1 MTGKNHLQPL
11 HRLLQCLSCARLQ
24 PITFAAMTHALY
36 LLFLSIPGRLT
47 QPGCRWL
54 ALVAA
59 AFTAQPFDIA
69 TAATMQDKAAT
80 VEEIVVVGSRR
91 AGRMSSESYSPVD
104 VVTERDLRN
113 QGNTD
118 VLDLLR
124 TVSPTFSVNMQP
136 IADGATIVR
145 PPNLRNLA
153 ADHTLVL
160 VNGKRRHRGA
170 VIAWLTPKASE
181 GAQGP
186 DLSVIP
192 AIALQRIEVLR
203 DGAAAQYGSDAI
215 AGVMNFVLKDNPEG
229 MDLEARYGETSA
241 GDGAR
246 YTVAANA
253 GLPLGAGFLNLS
265 LEYGEAGDTSRSVQ
279 RDDAAALI
287 AAGNTAVADPAQIW
301 GSPEIE
307 DEIKTFFNAGL
318 PLTERLEAFVFGN
331 FARKETDGGFYFRNP
346 NNREGVYT
354 RGGRRLVGDLTGAGN
369 CPRDLLPEGRFYR
382 DGVFDTRAFKLAHP
396 DCFIMNE
403 LFPGGFTPR
412 FGGRT
417 RDYSLV
423 AGLRG
428 ETESGLAAELS
439 AGIGVSDVAF
449 FIRNTVNAALGPG
462 NPADF
467 AFDPGAYVQQE
478 KSVNLDLTYPV
489 DMPFL
494 ASDLNVAFGLEWREE
509 KFEIEGGE
517 PASWERTFERNGV
530 VVDLQSQGFTAA
542 TNGFPGFSPDTAGAW
557 SRSHYAV
564 YLDLEADVL
573 DNWTL
578 GAALRHE
585 DYQDFGATTNG
596 KLSTRLALTDALS
609 LRGSWS
615 TGFRAPTPGQSN
627 AINATSKNAGD
638 GRERALSIVAT
649 IAPASPVGIALGG
662 VALRPEKSGNVS
674 AGLVYDQDATIL
686 SFDCF
691 RIKVKDRLALSRDI
705 ELNRPDLGADRVRA
719 DLIGQLEAAGLTSAR
734 SWNYINY
741 FTNDFNTVT
750 KGCEFTGSQTLETAA
765 GITDLEL
772 ALSTIDTKITDFT
785 AGGPLD
791 NAGEIRD
798 YEQGLPNT
806 RYILTARHAYGP
818 FDLMLRYSRHGGW
831 YDSEE
836 GLEFGGYGLV
846 DISADYTM
854 DNGLTLT
861 LGSDNLLGNY
871 PDRNP
876 NARSGLGNLY
886 SQYAP
891 AGFNGRFLYVRLGV
905 AF

>member
-1 MTGKNHLQPL
+1 MYCHNFQRQNAETM
-11 HRLLQCLSCARLQ
+11 RFIACWSV
-24 PITFAAMTHALY
+24 
-36 LLFLSIPGRLT
+36 
-47 QPGCRWL
+47 
-54 ALVAA
+54 LV
-59 AFTAQPFDIA
+59 
-69 TAATMQDKAAT
+69 TAAIAALPGAPAQAETRQAEAAT

-91 AGRMSSESYSPVD
+91 AGRALSESHSPVQLVD
-104 VVTERDLRN
+104 EQDLQV

-118 VLDLLR
+118 MLDLLR

-192 AIALQRIEVLR
+192 AIALKRIEVLR

-215 AGVMNFVLKDNPEG
+215 AGVMNFVLKDYPEG
-229 MDLEARYGETSA
+229 MDLEARYGETTE

-265 LEYGEAGDTSRSVQ
+265 LEYGESGDTSRSVQ

-301 GSPEIE
+301 GSPKVE
-307 DEIKTFFNAGL
+307 DDIKTFFNAGL
-318 PLTERLEAFVFGN
+318 PLTGRLEAFAFGN
-331 FARKETDGGFYFRNP
+331 FAWKETDGGFYFRNP

-354 RGGRRLVGDLTGAGN
+354 RGGLRLVGDLTGAGAGN

-396 DCFIMNE
+396 DCFVMNE

-428 ETESGLAAELS
+428 ETAFGLSAELS

-449 FIRNTVNAALGPG
+449 FIRNTVNAALGPA
-462 NPADF
+462 NPDGLS
-467 AFDPGAYVQQE
+467 FDPGGYVQRE
-478 KSVNLDLTYPV
+478 KNVHLDLAYPV
-489 DMPFL
+489 NMPFL
-494 ASDLNVAFGLEWREE
+494 ASDLNIASGLEWREE

-517 PASWERTFERNGV
+517 PASWERTFERNGA

-557 SRSHYAV
+557 SRSNYAV
-564 YLDLEADVL
+564 YLDLEADIRE
-573 DNWTL
+573 NWTL

-585 DYQDFGATTNG
+585 DYEDFGATTNG
-596 KLSTRLALTDALS
+596 KLSTRLALTDTWS
-609 LRGSWS
+609 LRGAWS

-638 GRERALSIVAT
+638 GDERALSIVAT
-649 IAPASPVGIALGG
+649 IAPAGPAGTALGG
-662 VALRPEKSGNVS
+662 KALAPEKSENFA
-674 AGLVYDQDATIL
+674 AGVVYDRETTVL
-686 SFDCF
+686 SLDCF
-691 RIKVKDRLALSRDI
+691 RIRVKDRLALSRDI
-705 ELNRPDLGADRVRA
+705 EFNRPDLGAHRVRE
-719 DLIGQLEAAGLTSAR
+719 DLIVQLEAAGLTSAR

-741 FTNDFNTVT
+741 FTNDFSTVT
-750 KGCEFTGSQTLETAA
+750 KGCEFTGNHALETAA
-765 GITDLEL
+765 GATDFDV
-772 ALSTIDTKITDFT
+772 AVSAIDTEITSFT
-785 AGGPLD
+785 PGGPLD
-791 NAGEIRD
+791 DAGEIRD
-798 YEQGLPNT
+798 YEQGLPNI
-806 RYILTARHAYGP
+806 RYILTARHTYGP
-818 FDLMLRYSRHGGW
+818 FDLLLRYSYHGDW
-831 YDSEE
+831 HDSEE
-836 GLEFGGYGLV
+836 TLDFDGYGLLDAGARYNLGSGV
-846 DISADYTM
+846 A
-854 DNGLTLT
+854 LT

-871 PDRNP
+871 PDKNP

-891 AGFNGRFLYVRLGV
+891 AGFNGRFLYAKLTVS
-905 AF
+905 F

>member
-1 MTGKNHLQPL
+1 MQSVCPK
-11 HRLLQCLSCARLQ
+11 
-24 PITFAAMTHALY
+24 
-36 LLFLSIPGRLT
+36 LT
-47 QPGCRWL
+47 
-54 ALVAA
+54 LVAA
-59 AFTAQPFDIA
+59 VIVSQPGN
-69 TAATMQDKAAT
+69 AAAAVTMQDTAAT

-91 AGRMSSESYSPVD
+91 SGRVLSESYSPVQLLD
-104 VVTERDLRN
+104 ERDLRD
-113 QGNTD
+113 QGNAD
-118 VLDLLR
+118 MLDLLR
-124 TVSPTFSVNMQP
+124 TVLPTFSVNMQP

-192 AIALQRIEVLR
+192 AIALKRVEVLH

-215 AGVMNFVLKDNPEG
+215 AGVMNFVLKDDPEG
-229 MDLEARYGETSA
+229 MDLEARYGETGE

-253 GLPLGAGFLNLS
+253 GLPLGNGFLNLS
-265 LEYGEAGDTSRSVQ
+265 LEYSGSGDTSRSVQ

-301 GSPEIE
+301 GSPKI
-307 DEIKTFFNAGL
+307 DDDIKTFFNAGL
-318 PLTERLEAFVFGN
+318 PFGNGLEAFAFGN
-331 FARKETDGGFYFRNP
+331 YARKQTDGGFYFRNP
-346 NNREGVYT
+346 DNREGVYT
-354 RGGRRLVGDLTGAGN
+354 RGGFRLVGDLTGDGTGN

-382 DGVFDTRAFKLAHP
+382 DGVFDTQRFKLAHP
-396 DCFIMNE
+396 DCFVMNE

-412 FGGRT
+412 FGGKT
-417 RDYSLV
+417 QDYSLV
-423 AGLRG
+423 VGVRGKTEFGL
-428 ETESGLAAELS
+428 SSELS
-439 AGIGVSDVAF
+439 AGTGVSDVAF

-462 NPADF
+462 NPGDF
-467 AFDPGAYVQQE
+467 AFDPGAYVQKE
-478 KSVNLDLTYPV
+478 KFVNLDLTYPV
-489 DMPFL
+489 MLPGL
-494 ASDLNVAFGLEWREE
+494 ASALNLAAGLEWREE
-509 KFEIEGGE
+509 TFEIEAGE
-517 PASWERTFERNGV
+517 PASWERTFNRNGV
-530 VVDLQSQGFTAA
+530 EVDLQSQGFTAA

-564 YLDLEADVL
+564 YLDLEADL
-573 DNWTL
+573 LENWSL

-585 DYQDFGATTNG
+585 DYDDFGATTNG
-596 KLSTRLALTDALS
+596 KVSTRFALTEALS
-609 LRGSWS
+609 LRGTWS

-649 IAPASPVGIALGG
+649 IAPASPVGLALGG
-662 VALRPEKSGNVS
+662 AALAPEKTGNVS
-674 AGLVYDQDATIL
+674 AGLVYDHGATIL

-741 FTNDFNTVT
+741 FTNDFDTVT
-750 KGCEFTGSQTLETAA
+750 RGCEVTGSRTLETLA
-765 GITDLEL
+765 GITDLAV

-785 AGGPLD
+785 PGGPLD
-791 NAGEIRD
+791 DPGEIHD

-806 RYILTARHAYGP
+806 RYIVTARHDYGP
-818 FDLMLRYSRHGGW
+818 FNLMVRYSHHGGW

-836 GLEFGGYGLV
+836 GLDFEGYGLL
-846 DISADYTM
+846 DASARYTLG
-854 DNGLTLT
+854 NGVALT
-861 LGSDNLLGNY
+861 LGSDNLLDTY

-891 AGFNGRFLYVRLGV
+891 AGFNGRFVYAKLAVS
-905 AF
+905 F

>member
-1 MTGKNHLQPL
+1 MNTT
-11 HRLLQCLSCARLQ
+11 RTMRFISCW
-24 PITFAAMTHALY
+24 FA
-36 LLFLSIPGRLT
+36 
-47 QPGCRWL
+47 L
-54 ALVAA
+54 AVAA
-59 AFTAQPFDIA
+59 FASLPCALAQA
-69 TAATMQDKAAT
+69 ETRQDEAAT

-91 AGRMSSESYSPVD
+91 AGRALSESHSPVQLVD
-104 VVTERDLRN
+104 EQELRV

-118 VLDLLR
+118 MLDLLR

-192 AIALQRIEVLR
+192 AIALKRIEVLR

-215 AGVMNFVLKDNPEG
+215 AGVMNFVLKDEAEG
-229 MDLEARYGETSA
+229 MDLEASYGETTE

-246 YTVAANA
+246 YTFAANA
-253 GLPLGAGFLNLS
+253 GLPLAGGFLNLS
-265 LEYGEAGDTSRSVQ
+265 LEYGESDDTSRSVQ

-287 AAGNTAVADPAQIW
+287 AAGNTSVADPAQIW
-301 GSPEIE
+301 GSPKVK
-307 DEIKTFFNAGL
+307 DEIKTFLNAGL

-331 FARKETDGGFYFRNP
+331 FAYKETDGGFYFRNP

-354 RGGRRLVGDLTGAGN
+354 RGGFRLVGDLTGARTGN

-382 DGVFDTRAFKLAHP
+382 AGVFDTQAFRLAHP
-396 DCFIMNE
+396 DCFVMNE

-412 FGGRT
+412 FGGKAH
-417 RDYSLV
+417 DYSLV

-428 ETESGLAAELS
+428 ETAFGLSAELS
-439 AGIGVSDVAF
+439 AGLGVSDVAF
-449 FIRNTVNAALGPG
+449 FIRNTVNAALGPD
-462 NPADF
+462 NPEDF
-467 AFDPGAYVQQE
+467 SFDPGGYVQKE
-478 KSVNLDLTYPV
+478 KNVHLDMNYPFIL
-489 DMPFL
+489 PLL

-517 PASWERTFERNGV
+517 PASWERTFKRNGV
-530 VVDLQSQGFTAA
+530 LVDLQSQGFTSAS
-542 TNGFPGFSPDTAGAW
+542 NGFPGFSPDTAGAW
-557 SRSHYAV
+557 SRSNYAV
-564 YLDLEADVL
+564 YLDLEADIRE
-573 DNWTL
+573 DWTL

-585 DYQDFGATTNG
+585 DYEDFGATTNG
-596 KLSTRLALTDALS
+596 KVSTRFALTDTVS
-609 LRGSWS
+609 LRGAWS

-638 GRERALSIVAT
+638 GDERTVSIVAT
-649 IAPASPVGIALGG
+649 IAPASPVGMALGG
-662 VALRPEKSGNVS
+662 KALAPEKSENFA
-674 AGLVYDQDATIL
+674 AGVVYDRDTTAL
-686 SFDCF
+686 SLDCF

-705 ELNRPDLGADRVRA
+705 EFNRPDLGAHRVRD
-719 DLIGQLEAAGLTSAR
+719 DLIGQLEAAGLISAR

-741 FTNDFNTVT
+741 FTNDFSTVT
-750 KGCEFTGSQTLETAA
+750 KGCEFTGNQALETAA
-765 GITDLEL
+765 GATDLDV
-772 ALSTIDTKITDFT
+772 AISAIDTKITSFT
-785 AGGPLD
+785 PGGPLD
-791 NAGEIRD
+791 DAGEIRD
-798 YEQGLPNT
+798 YEQGLPNI
-806 RYILTARHAYGP
+806 RYILTARHAYGR
-818 FDLMLRYSRHGGW
+818 FDLLLRYSHHGDW

-836 GLEFGGYGLV
+836 TLDFDGYGLLDV
-846 DISADYTM
+846 SARYTM
-854 DNGLTLT
+854 ANGMALT
-861 LGSDNLLGNY
+861 LGSDNLLDNY
-871 PDRNP
+871 PDENP

-891 AGFNGRFLYVRLGV
+891 AGFNGRFLYARLAV
-905 AF
+905 SF

>member
-1 MTGKNHLQPL
+1 MNTT
-11 HRLLQCLSCARLQ
+11 RTMRFISCW
-24 PITFAAMTHALY
+24 FA
-36 LLFLSIPGRLT
+36 
-47 QPGCRWL
+47 L
-54 ALVAA
+54 AVAA
-59 AFTAQPFDIA
+59 FASLPCALAQA
-69 TAATMQDKAAT
+69 ETRQDEAAT

-91 AGRMSSESYSPVD
+91 AGRALSESHSPVQLVD
-104 VVTERDLRN
+104 EQDLRV

-118 VLDLLR
+118 MLDLLR

-160 VNGKRRHRGA
+160 INGKRRHRGA

-192 AIALQRIEVLR
+192 AIALKRIEVLR

-215 AGVMNFVLKDNPEG
+215 AGVMNFVLKDEAEG
-229 MDLEARYGETSA
+229 LDLEARYGETTE

-246 YTVAANA
+246 YTLAANA
-253 GLPLGAGFLNLS
+253 GLPLGGGFLNLS
-265 LEYGEAGDTSRSVQ
+265 LEYGESDDTSRSVQ

-301 GSPEIE
+301 GSPKVE

-318 PLTERLEAFVFGN
+318 PFTERLEAFAFGN
-331 FARKETDGGFYFRNP
+331 FAYKKTDGGFYFRNP

-354 RGGRRLVGDLTGAGN
+354 RGGLRLVGDLTGAGTGN

-382 DGVFDTRAFKLAHP
+382 AGVFDTQAFRLAHP
-396 DCFIMNE
+396 DCFVMNE

-412 FGGRT
+412 FGGKAH
-417 RDYSLV
+417 DYSLV

-428 ETESGLAAELS
+428 ETAFGLSAELS
-439 AGIGVSDVAF
+439 ASLGVSDVAF
-449 FIRNTVNAALGPG
+449 FIRNTVNAALGPD
-462 NPADF
+462 NPEDF
-467 AFDPGAYVQQE
+467 SFDPGGYVQKE
-478 KSVNLDLTYPV
+478 KNVHLDMNYPFIL
-489 DMPFL
+489 PLL

-517 PASWERTFERNGV
+517 PASWERTFKRNGV
-530 VVDLQSQGFTAA
+530 LVDLQSQGFTSAS
-542 TNGFPGFSPDTAGAW
+542 NGFPGFSPDTAGAW
-557 SRSHYAV
+557 SRSNYAV
-564 YLDLEADVL
+564 YLDLEADVRE
-573 DNWTL
+573 DWTL

-585 DYQDFGATTNG
+585 DYEDFGATTNG
-596 KLSTRLALTDALS
+596 KVSTRFALTDTVS
-609 LRGSWS
+609 LRGAWS

-638 GRERALSIVAT
+638 GDERTVSIVAT
-649 IAPASPVGIALGG
+649 IAPASPVGMALGG
-662 VALRPEKSGNVS
+662 KALAPEKSENFA
-674 AGLVYDQDATIL
+674 AGVVYDRNTTVL
-686 SFDCF
+686 SLDCF

-705 ELNRPDLGADRVRA
+705 EFNRPDLGAHRVRD

-741 FTNDFNTVT
+741 FTNDFSTVT
-750 KGCEFTGSQTLETAA
+750 KGCEFTGNQALETAA
-765 GITDLEL
+765 GATDLDV
-772 ALSTIDTKITDFT
+772 AISAIDTEITSFT
-785 AGGPLD
+785 PGGPLD
-791 NAGEIRD
+791 DAGEIRD
-798 YEQGLPNT
+798 YEQGLPNI

-818 FDLMLRYSRHGGW
+818 FDLLLRYSHHGDW

-836 GLEFGGYGLV
+836 TLDFDGYGLLDV
-846 DISADYTM
+846 SARYTM
-854 DNGLTLT
+854 ANGMALT
-861 LGSDNLLGNY
+861 LGSDNLLDNY
-871 PDRNP
+871 PDENP

-891 AGFNGRFLYVRLGV
+891 AGFNGRFLYARLAV
-905 AF
+905 SF